1 MEFFLNISSFENFQ
15 IDSEIGWISKNNLIF
30 TINNHYYIVNLKHK
44 DLNLVKNDIQYG
56 KQVISM
62 SLFCSILTRTKK
74 FNYMQA

>member
-15 IDSEIGWISKNNLIF
+15 IDSEIGWISKNHLIL